1 MSETQQVFGAETAAE
16 TQDLEA
22 RTLSNRELL
31 IALLRKPQFDICL
44 LLVLG
49 FFAMA
54 AVPRL
59 FTAVD
64 PRFCELGKSQHGS
77 EPGHP
82 FGFDIQGCDYLA
94 NVIYG
99 ARPSVL
105 VSLVAGFGGFLV
117 AGLLGL
123 LSGYFPGLVDTVIS
137 RVADVLFALPGL
149 IALIVILN
157 SVPNRSIWIIV
168 AIILVTAW
176 PQGMRIMRS
185 TVFSVRNREYVLA
198 ARSIGVPPLRI
209 LRKHVFPNAMAPL
222 LAMTTLGIGGLI
234 GLEAALTFLGVGLQ
248 PPSISWGSQFGVAAS
263 LRDTPHLF
271 IWPALFI
278 STMTISFMII
288 GDSIRDA
295 LDPKLLR

>member
-1 MSETQQVFGAETAAE
+1 MADVQAVVGAETAELAE
-16 TQDLEA
+16 G

-31 IALLRKPQFDICL
+31 RALLRKPQFVVCSL
-44 LLVLG
+44 LLLL
-49 FFAMA
+49 FFTMA

-59 FTAVD
+59 FTSVD
-64 PRFCELGKSQHGS
+64 PRACDLEKSQLSSG
-77 EPGHP
+77 PGHP
-82 FGFDIQGCDYLA
+82 FGFDIQGCDYFA

-105 VSLVAGFGGFLV
+105 VSIVASFGVFV
-117 AGLLGL
+117 MAATLGL
-123 LSGYFPGLVDTVIS
+123 LAGYFPGFVDGLIS
-137 RVADVLFALPGL
+137 RTADVLFAVPGMV
-149 IALIVILN
+149 ALIVILN
-157 SVPNRSIWIIV
+157 SVPNRSIWVIV
-168 AIILVTAW
+168 GVILLIGW
-176 PQGMRIMRS
+176 PAGMRLMRS
-185 TVFSVRNREYVLA
+185 TVFSVRNREFVLA
-198 ARSIGVPPLRI
+198 ARSIGVPPVRI

-222 LAMTTLGIGGLI
+222 LAMTTMGIGGMV

-263 LRDTPHLF
+263 YRDTPHLF

>member
-1 MSETQQVFGAETAAE
+1 MSETQQVFGAEA
-16 TQDLEA
+16 QDLEG
-22 RTLSNRELL
+22 RNLSNRELL
-31 IALLRKPQFDICL
+31 RALLRKPQFDICL
-44 LLVLG
+44 VLVVL
-49 FFAMA
+49 FFVMA
-54 AVPRL
+54 AGPRL
-59 FTAVD
+59 FTSVD
-64 PRFCELGKSQHGS
+64 PRFCALAKSAHS
-77 EPGHP
+77 REAGHP
-82 FGFDIQGCDYLA
+82 FGFDIQGCDYFA

-105 VSLVAGFGGFLV
+105 VSLVAGLGGFLV
-117 AGLLGL
+117 AGGLGL
-123 LSGYFPGLVDTVIS
+123 LAGYFPGLVDTVIS

-168 AIILVTAW
+168 AVILLTWW

-185 TVFSVRNREYVLA
+185 SVFSVRNREYVLA
-198 ARSIGVPPLRI
+198 ARSVGVPPLRI

-234 GLEAALTFLGVGLQ
+234 GLEAVLTFLGVGLQ

-263 LRDTPHLF
+263 YRESPHLF
-271 IWPALFI
+271 VWPALFI

>member
-1 MSETQQVFGAETAAE
+1 MSEAQQVFGTETA
-16 TQDLEA
+16 DLDG
-22 RTLSNRELL
+22 RTLSNSELL
-31 IALLRKPQFDICL
+31 RALLRKPQFVLCTV
-44 LLVLG
+44 LVLT
-49 FFAMA
+49 FFVMA
-54 AVPRL
+54 ALPKL
-59 FTAVD
+59 FTSAD
-64 PRFCELGKSQHGS
+64 PRFCELAKTQHGR

-82 FGFDIQGCDYLA
+82 FGFDIQGCDYFA

-105 VSLVAGFGGFLV
+105 VSLVAGIGGFLV
-117 AGLLGL
+117 AGILGL
-123 LSGYFPGLVDTVIS
+123 LAGYFPGAVDTVIS

-168 AIILVTAW
+168 AIILLTYW
-176 PQGMRIMRS
+176 PQGMRVMRS

-198 ARSIGVPPLRI
+198 ARSVGVPPLRI

-222 LAMTTLGIGGLI
+222 LAMTTLGIGGLV
-234 GLEAALTFLGVGLQ
+234 GLEAVLTFLGVGLQ
-248 PPSISWGSQFGVAAS
+248 PPSISWGSQFGVAAAY
-263 LRDTPHLF
+263 RDTPHLF

-295 LDPKLLR
+295 LDPKLMR

>member
-1 MSETQQVFGAETAAE
+1 MSDVQAVVGAEAQE
-16 TQDLEA
+16 LGDG

-31 IALLRKPQFDICL
+31 RALIRKPQFVVCSL
-44 LLVLG
+44 LLLL
-49 FFAMA
+49 FFSMA

-59 FTAVD
+59 FTSAD
-64 PRFCELGKSQHGS
+64 PRFCELTKSRQGRG
-77 EPGHP
+77 PGHL
-82 FGFDIQGCDYLA
+82 FGYDIQGCDYFA

-105 VSLVAGFGGFLV
+105 VSIVASFGVFVL
-117 AGLLGL
+117 AGSLGL
-123 LSGYFPGLVDTVIS
+123 LAGYFPGFVDGLIS
-137 RVADVLFALPGL
+137 RTADVLFAVPGL
-149 IALIVILN
+149 VMLIVILN

-168 AIILVTAW
+168 GVILLIGW
-176 PQGMRIMRS
+176 PAGMRLMRS

-222 LAMTTLGIGGLI
+222 LAMTTLGIGGMV

-248 PPSISWGSQFGVAAS
+248 PPSISWGSQFGVAAQY
-263 LRDTPHLF
+263 RDTPHLF

>member
-1 MSETQQVFGAETAAE
+1 MSEAQQVFGTETA
-16 TQDLEA
+16 DLEG
-22 RTLSNRELL
+22 RTLSNTELL
-31 IALLRKPQFDICL
+31 RALLRKPQFVLCT
-44 LLVLG
+44 LLVLT
-49 FFAMA
+49 FFVMA
-54 AVPRL
+54 AFPKL
-59 FTAVD
+59 FTSVD
-64 PRFCELGKSQHGS
+64 PRFCELAKTQHGR

-82 FGFDIQGCDYLA
+82 FGFDIQGCDYFA

-105 VSLVAGFGGFLV
+105 VSLVAGLGGFLV
-117 AGLLGL
+117 AGILGL
-123 LSGYFPGLVDTVIS
+123 LAGYFPGAVDTVIS

-168 AIILVTAW
+168 AIILLTAW
-176 PQGMRIMRS
+176 PQGMRVMRS

-198 ARSIGVPPLRI
+198 ARSVGVPPLRI

-222 LAMTTLGIGGLI
+222 LAMTTLGIGGLV
-234 GLEAALTFLGVGLQ
+234 GLEAVLTFLGVGLQ
-248 PPSISWGSQFGVAAS
+248 PPSISWGSQFGVAAAY
-263 LRDTPHLF
+263 RDTPHLF
-271 IWPALFI
+271 LWPALFI

-295 LDPKLLR
+295 LDPKLMK

>member
-1 MSETQQVFGAETAAE
+1 MADVQAVVGAEAAE
-16 TQDLEA
+16 LA
-22 RTLSNRELL
+22 GSRTLTNRELL
-31 IALLRKPQFDICL
+31 RALIRKPQFVVCSL
-44 LLVLG
+44 LLLL
-49 FFAMA
+49 FFTMA

-59 FTAVD
+59 FTSVD
-64 PRFCELGKSQHGS
+64 PRACDLAKSQVS
-77 EPGHP
+77 RSPGHP
-82 FGFDIQGCDYLA
+82 FGFDIQGCDYFA
-94 NVIYG
+94 NVVYG

-105 VSLVAGFGGFLV
+105 VSVVASFGVFV
-117 AGLLGL
+117 MAATLGML
-123 LSGYFPGLVDTVIS
+123 AGYFPGFVDGLIS
-137 RVADVLFALPGL
+137 RTADVLFAVPGL
-149 IALIVILN
+149 VALIVILN

-168 AIILVTAW
+168 GVILLIGW
-176 PQGMRIMRS
+176 PGGMRLMRA
-185 TVFSVRNREYVLA
+185 TVFSVRNREFVLA

-222 LAMTTLGIGGLI
+222 LAMTTLGIGGMV

-263 LRDTPHLF
+263 YRDTPHLF

-295 LDPKLLR
+295 LDPKLLK

>member
-1 MSETQQVFGAETAAE
+1 MSEAQQVFGTETA
-16 TQDLEA
+16 DLEG
-22 RTLSNRELL
+22 RTLSNTELL
-31 IALLRKPQFDICL
+31 RALLRKPQFVLCTV
-44 LLVLG
+44 LVLT
-49 FFAMA
+49 FFVMA
-54 AVPRL
+54 ALPKL
-59 FTAVD
+59 FTSVD
-64 PRFCELGKSQHGS
+64 PRFCELSKTQHGR

-82 FGFDIQGCDYLA
+82 FGFDIQGCDYFA

-105 VSLVAGFGGFLV
+105 VSLVAGVGGFVV
-117 AGLLGL
+117 AGILGL
-123 LSGYFPGLVDTVIS
+123 LAGYFPGAVDTLIS

-168 AIILVTAW
+168 AIILVTGW
-176 PQGMRIMRS
+176 PQGMRVMRS

-198 ARSIGVPPLRI
+198 ARSVGVPPLRI

-222 LAMTTLGIGGLI
+222 LAMTTLGIGGLV
-234 GLEAALTFLGVGLQ
+234 GLEAVLTFLGVGLQ
-248 PPSISWGSQFGVAAS
+248 PPSISWGSQFGVAAAY
-263 LRDTPHLF
+263 RDTPHLF

-295 LDPKLLR
+295 LDPKLMR

>member
-1 MSETQQVFGAETAAE
+1 MSEQISAAVSAEAQE
-16 TQDLEA
+16 IGDG

-31 IALLRKPQFDICL
+31 RALLRKPQFVLCSL
-44 LLVLG
+44 LLLL
-49 FFAMA
+49 FFTMA
-54 AVPRL
+54 VVPKL
-59 FTAVD
+59 FTSVD
-64 PRFCELGKSQHGS
+64 PRFCELTKSRQGRG
-77 EPGHP
+77 PGHP
-82 FGFDIQGCDYLA
+82 FGFDIQGCDYFA

-105 VSLVAGFGGFLV
+105 VSICASFGVFVLAGS
-117 AGLLGL
+117 LGL
-123 LSGYFPGLVDTVIS
+123 LAGYFPGFVDGLIS
-137 RVADVLFALPGL
+137 RTADVLFSIPG
-149 IALIVILN
+149 IVVLIVILN
-157 SVPNRSIWIIV
+157 SVANRSIWIIV
-168 AIILVTAW
+168 GVILLIGW
-176 PQGMRIMRS
+176 PGGMRLMRA

-198 ARSIGVPPLRI
+198 ARSIGVPPVRI

-222 LAMTTLGIGGLI
+222 LAMTTLGIGGMV

-263 LRDTPHLF
+263 YRDTPHLF